1 MIEYL
6 LVGKP
11 NTLIINPDDDEDGG
25 SFSKRSASDVGEL
38 HAIARRAAR
47 NRKKAYGKTILYFG
61 CRNSH
66 MDHIY
71 KEELEKAKMSGALDN
86 FHVAFSRDK
95 EVMEKVSSGDGGWT
109 KDMLTSLTQLVLA
122 VSTGCKLQRL
132 PSLNTTTDCDENFEP
147 FKDFENFEPFK
158 NNTECM
164 HNIYMPAKSRIQLL
178 NYVCRLEI
186 YTFYRR
192 TCKTC

>member
-1 MIEYL
+1 MKHDLYTIEYF

-11 NTLIINPDDDEDGG
+11 NTLTINLDNDEDDG

-47 NRKKAYGKTILYFG
+47 NRKKVYGKAILYFG
-61 CRNSH
+61 CRNSR

-95 EVMEKVSSGDGGWT
+95 EVMEKVS
-109 KDMLTSLTQLVLA
+109 
-122 VSTGCKLQRL
+122 KL
-132 PSLNTTTDCDENFEP
+132 
-147 FKDFENFEPFK
+147 K
-158 NNTECM
+158 
-164 HNIYMPAKSRIQLL
+164 Y
-178 NYVCRLEI
+178 
-186 YTFYRR
+186 
-192 TCKTC
+192 